1 MITAFLPIETLSL
14 IIAPGSI
21 LASIIGYGASLIICL
36 ITLNRKCGVK
46 YEETAKQFI
55 NILCGTVLMVLVL
68 VLLKLVVPI
77 SSTTRLL
84 NIPIIILYTLV
95 GGCVYFIYMIKT
107 GSLKTIFGEKFL
119 KRFKKKATN

>member
-1 MITAFLPIETLSL
+1 
-14 IIAPGSI
+14 
-21 LASIIGYGASLIICL
+21 
-36 ITLNRKCGVK
+36 
-46 YEETAKQFI
+46 
-55 NILCGTVLMVLVL
+55 MVLVL